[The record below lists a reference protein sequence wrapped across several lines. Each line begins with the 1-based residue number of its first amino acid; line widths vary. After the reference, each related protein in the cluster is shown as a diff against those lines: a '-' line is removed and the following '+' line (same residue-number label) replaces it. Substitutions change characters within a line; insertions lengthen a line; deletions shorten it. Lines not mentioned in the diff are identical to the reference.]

1 MWGHGG
7 PTQTRPTRT
16 QGRAC
21 VPAAVHHLLCLHGG
35 HLWNRDMVSGVTS
48 ATQEGRQEQW
58 GGLTEWGRQGL
69 LAEDLLVQLLCLLV
83 LVLFQVG

>member
-35 HLWNRDMVSGVTS
+35 HLWNRDMVS
-48 ATQEGRQEQW
+48 E
-58 GGLTEWGRQGL
+58 
-69 LAEDLLVQLLCLLV
+69 
-83 LVLFQVG
+83 